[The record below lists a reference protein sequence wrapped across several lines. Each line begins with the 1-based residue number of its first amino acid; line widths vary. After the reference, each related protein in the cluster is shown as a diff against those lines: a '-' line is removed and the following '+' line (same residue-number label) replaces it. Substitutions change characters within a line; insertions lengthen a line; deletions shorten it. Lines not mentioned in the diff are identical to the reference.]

1 MILTHLR
8 PQEEFYLNVTE
19 REGWWEEDI
28 ASQRGEERRNI
39 WKISVLSSLPETDLT
54 TERVTGC
61 TLRKVSAHCV
71 VPLLHP
77 GVGAAKMCPLPSN
90 LRFVEETKKCSLTS
104 QKWPFLSS
112 PGKGHSRSPLPPSV
126 LPSSTAAQMSPRNP
140 AGSHQLIYNWRK
152 MQHLFKVVIMKSQ
165 ATGIP
170 GPVRHRQNSLS
181 TPSFSKCPHKN
192 DLSNALLQV

>member
-1 MILTHLR
+1 MILTCLR

-39 WKISVLSSLPETDLT
+39 WNISVLLSLPETDLT

-61 TLRKVSAHCV
+61 TLQKDSAHCV

-126 LPSSTAAQMSPRNP
+126 LAFLHSGPDVPQEPCRISP
-140 AGSHQLIYNWRK
+140 A
-152 MQHLFKVVIMKSQ
+152 HL
-165 ATGIP
+165 
-170 GPVRHRQNSLS
+170 
-181 TPSFSKCPHKN
+181 
-192 DLSNALLQV
+192 